1 MNERIEILGILI
13 REPETKTHHLQDIMT
28 SYGCSIRTRLG
39 LNGSEY
45 SKNGLIILEL
55 KGNDAERE
63 NFVRKL
69 TSFQGIEIKKMEF

>member
-45 SKNGLIILEL
+45 SKNGLIILEM
-55 KGNDAERE
+55 KGNDKDRE
-63 NFVRKL
+63 NFLRKL
-69 TSFQGIEIKKMEF
+69 NDFPGVEVQKMEF

>member
-1 MNERIEILGILI
+1 MNDTFEILGILI
-13 REPETKTHHLQDIMT
+13 REPETKSHNLQDLLT

-55 KGNDAERE
+55 KGDENERQ
-63 NFVRKL
+63 NFVQKL
-69 TSFQGIEIKKMEF
+69 KALPGIELQQLVF

>member
-39 LNGSEY
+39 LN
-45 SKNGLIILEL
+45 
-55 KGNDAERE
+55 
-63 NFVRKL
+63 
-69 TSFQGIEIKKMEF
+69 